1 MVSKILA
8 WVFLII
14 VTAVSLAV
22 IMAVAGLSWGMA
34 FMKFSHPKSI
44 SVSHESPTSISDLQI
59 QQNGDQE
66 FDSSKWQYYQSE
78 DGFIIRHP
86 GDWKAINNYVY
97 APGKSPYSFFL
108 NIYSD
113 FSSLNEYVKIRDA
126 RLGEKYYCITD
137 FSEHNKY
144 ERRFMEYTDT
154 CYYVPVKVFAVM
166 YQQKVIEAVT
176 GYMPSD
182 DEAQIILEILSYFK
196 FKE

>member
-1 MVSKILA
+1 MVSKIFA
-8 WVFLII
+8 WVFLMI

-34 FMKFSHPKSI
+34 FMKFSHPRLI
-44 SVSHESPTSISDLQI
+44 SVSQEPSTSISDWQI
-59 QQNGDQE
+59 QQNGDE
-66 FDSSKWQYYQSE
+66 GIDSSGWKYYQSE
-78 DGFIIRHP
+78 EGFIIRHP
-86 GDWKAINNYVY
+86 EDWKAINNYVY
-97 APGKSPYSFFL
+97 APGKSLYSFFL

-113 FSSLNEYVKIRDA
+113 FSSLDEYVKIRNA

-137 FSEHNKY
+137 FSEQNKY

-154 CYYVPVKVFAVM
+154 CYYVPAKVFAVM

-176 GYMPSD
+176 GYMPSNN
-182 DEAQIILEILSYFK
+182 EAQIILEILSYFK

>member
-8 WVFLII
+8 WVFLMI

-34 FMKFSHPKSI
+34 FMRFAHPKSI
-44 SVSHESPTSISDLQI
+44 SVSQEPPISISDWQI
-59 QQNGDQE
+59 QQNGDQGI
-66 FDSSKWQYYQSE
+66 DSSGWKYYRSE
-78 DGFIIRHP
+78 EGFIIRHP
-86 GDWKAINNYVY
+86 EDWKAINNYVY
-97 APGKSPYSFFL
+97 APGKSPYTFFL

-113 FSSLNEYVKIRDA
+113 FSSLDEYLKIRDI
-126 RLGEKYYCITD
+126 RLGGTFHCMGDVLEK
-137 FSEHNKY
+137 NKN
-144 ERRFMEYTDT
+144 ERRFIEYTDK
-154 CYYVPVKVFAVM
+154 CYYGPTKVFAVM

-182 DEAQIILEILSYFK
+182 NEAQIILEILSYFK